1 MYLSLANSHAFDKV
15 PEFKIPFLDKIV
27 HSIMYFTLM
36 SAILFE
42 NRKSLR
48 GTSHLFLI
56 ALLPL
61 FYGILMEVLQFSL
74 TETRSGNIYDVFANS
89 SGILIS
95 ILIWPWC
102 NNLIKKIFRY

>member
-1 MYLSLANSHAFDKV
+1 
-15 PEFKIPFLDKIV
+15 
-27 HSIMYFTLM
+27 MYFTLM